1 MFSNWDSLSS
11 DQTESSLYY
20 HSIYNTKTWRQK
32 WRQKWSP
39 EEGKWEGR
47 KDYVL
52 VVYLN
57 VVLVWRE
64 HSANVLRMPDKK
76 NFIARA
82 SLHEHHRIVKHL
94 LVTTNPTFINC
105 AWLIIT
111 WVEMTSQ
118 IIQEIIWLWCF
129 HHKWKVVPGI
139 TDMVP
144 WISFI
149 FDLVVVERRKARRA
163 DNFIMKINHS
173 YKVLELRREFQNP

>member
-1 MFSNWDSLSS
+1 MKIFSNWDSLSS

-39 EEGKWEGR
+39 EKGKWEGR

-76 NFIARA
+76 NCIARA
-82 SLHEHHRIVKHL
+82 SWQEHHCMSIIALLNIYWSPQTQHLSIVHGWSLHELKWHL
-94 LVTTNPTFINC
+94 KSSKKSSGCDAFTINGRLFQELQIWYLGLVLS
-105 AWLIIT
+105 LI
-111 WVEMTSQ
+111 W
-118 IIQEIIWLWCF
+118 W
-129 HHKWKVVPGI
+129 
-139 TDMVP
+139 
-144 WISFI
+144 
-149 FDLVVVERRKARRA
+149 
-163 DNFIMKINHS
+163 
-173 YKVLELRREFQNP
+173 